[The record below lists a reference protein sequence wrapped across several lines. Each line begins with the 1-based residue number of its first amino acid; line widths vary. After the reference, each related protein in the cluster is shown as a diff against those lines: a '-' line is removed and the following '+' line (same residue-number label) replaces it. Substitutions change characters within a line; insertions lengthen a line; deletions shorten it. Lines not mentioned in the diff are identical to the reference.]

1 MGSYLGVSF
10 GRLIEAIYRTHG
22 SVVVLVDEYD
32 KALVNVL
39 DDNATFDCNQATLA
53 PFCGVLKR
61 QDDKIRFGM
70 LTGVSQF
77 AKMNIFSGL
86 NNLWD
91 ISTLP
96 EYANIVGFSNAIGT
110 RNQQGTH
117 RRRGGHERTDLHHRV
132 QIRQER
138 QARNAE

>member
-77 AKMNIFSGL
+77 AKLNIFLFWGNIATGYFALGWALHSVSLG
-86 NNLWD
+86 
-91 ISTLP
+91 IS
-96 EYANIVGFSNAIGT
+96 SN
-110 RNQQGTH
+110 
-117 RRRGGHERTDLHHRV
+117 HHKSQSFR
-132 QIRQER
+132 
-138 QARNAE
+138 